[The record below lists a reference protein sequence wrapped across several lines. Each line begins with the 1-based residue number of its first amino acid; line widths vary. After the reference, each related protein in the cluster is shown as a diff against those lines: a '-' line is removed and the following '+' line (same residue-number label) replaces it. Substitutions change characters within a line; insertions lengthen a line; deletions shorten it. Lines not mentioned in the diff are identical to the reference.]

1 MKKNPSIFTKPDDW
15 RLGAS
20 SDTIRI
26 VTDLLPRF
34 YRSVAGSL
42 PRDGEPTVI
51 PERILFRLLGLL
63 SGQPAT
69 SLTELA
75 ARLGISKTNASPLV
89 EKLVQDGLLIRTPH
103 SNDRRIQLLSLTE
116 KGQQTVEK
124 GYSRLAEG
132 LIDRFASLDEKKGQA
147 FCDALKVLVNTLPL
161 LL

>member
-1 MKKNPSIFTKPDDW
+1 VKDNSTIFAKSDDW
-15 RLGAS
+15 RQDAS

-26 VTDLLPRF
+26 VIDLLPRF

-42 PRDGEPTVI
+42 PRDDEPTVI

-69 SLTELA
+69 SLTDLA

-89 EKLVQDGLLIRTPH
+89 EKLVQEGLLLRTPH

-132 LIDRFASLDEKKGQA
+132 LMERFASLDEKEGQSL
-147 FCDALKVLVNTLPL
+147 CDALKVLVKTLPL
-161 LL
+161 LF